1 MHVRTP
7 PAEREDEYRRHC
19 RVWANAEREE
29 DVGELEQMAKG
40 GLGVDPEGLFKNA
53 GMPSGGHFARRD
65 AMKAAAAAPPP
76 PVLQCR
82 PKPRS
87 FSPARVFATTA

>member
-7 PAEREDEYRRHC
+7 AADREEEHRRHC
-19 RVWANAEREE
+19 RVRANAEREE
-29 DVGELEQMAKG
+29 DVGKLEQMAKG

-76 PVLQCR
+76 PVRQCR

-87 FSPARVFATTA
+87 FSPARGLATAA

>member
-1 MHVRTP
+1 M
-7 PAEREDEYRRHC
+7 
-19 RVWANAEREE
+19 
-29 DVGELEQMAKG
+29 GELEQMAKG

-76 PVLQCR
+76 PVRQCHCR
-82 PKPRS
+82 PKPR
-87 FSPARVFATTA
+87 PLVARACLHDNCMIA